1 MKEFIIHAANE
12 IIKQKQ
18 MKRLS
23 MNYFIS
29 DAIYVNIKQQRKV
42 TLIAKSSIIMKT
54 YVTQTANV
62 IIEQQLR
69 AILRNMIKH
78 R

>member
-1 MKEFIIHAANE
+1 MKEFIIHSANE

-23 MNYFIS
+23 MNYFINH
-29 DAIYVNIKQQRKV
+29 AIYVNIKQQRKV
-42 TLIAKSSIIMKT
+42 TLIAKSSLIMKT

-78 R
+78 S

>member
-12 IIKQKQ
+12 IIKQQK

-23 MNYFIS
+23 MNHFITH
-29 DAIYVNIKQQRKV
+29 AIYVNIKQQRKV
-42 TLIAKSSIIMKT
+42 TLIAKSSLIMKT